1 MSKPGPEIS
10 NIEINMPMR
19 RFAKSHE
26 VQLKKKKKKALT
38 AVLVEHNWFITIFV
52 LIPTSLTF

>member
-26 VQLKKKKKKALT
+26 VQLKKKKSINCSASR
-38 AVLVEHNWFITIFV
+38 A
-52 LIPTSLTF
+52 